1 MKRFVSVTAWLI
13 HNNYQSESMVG
24 ECCRHLPYIE
34 PAAKFTPNPIQGRWW
49 TLGFVKMTENNYVI
63 KEDPSKHETF
73 NQCWADIGSASQTLG
88 QQQPSIGLMSRVC
101 RDGFVSSGHS
111 FREGPQQRRDIKYVL
126 VQCWPIVSNAG
137 PTLKQHKG
145 NVTCLLGSAHDA
157 NRSVTIQLDEGG
169 QTSLCVTVEP
179 LLYGHHYCKPKM
191 AVQDKWPLIGGH
203 VFSKKKYQRF
213 DNGGRIRHQEC
224 QFLLVV
230 VSRLSQMRP

>member
-1 MKRFVSVTAWLI
+1 MLGWYWVSV
-13 HNNYQSESMVG
+13 
-24 ECCRHLPYIE
+24 
-34 PAAKFTPNPIQGRWW
+34 
-49 TLGFVKMTENNYVI
+49 
-63 KEDPSKHETF
+63 
-73 NQCWADIGSASQTLG
+73 ADVG

-111 FREGPQQRRDIKYVL
+111 FGEGPQQRRDIEYVL

-157 NRSVTIQLDEGG
+157 NRSVTIQLDEGW

-203 VFSKKKYQRF
+203 VFSKKK
-213 DNGGRIRHQEC
+213 
-224 QFLLVV
+224 
-230 VSRLSQMRP
+230 VSEIWQWWPDKASGVSIFTSSSKRPVTDAAVKYNDCNYYYWY